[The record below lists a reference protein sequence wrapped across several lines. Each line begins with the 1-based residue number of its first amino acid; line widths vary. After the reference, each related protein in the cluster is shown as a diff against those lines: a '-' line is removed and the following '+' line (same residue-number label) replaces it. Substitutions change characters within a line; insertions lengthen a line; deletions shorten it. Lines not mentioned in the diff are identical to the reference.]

1 MSAYQV
7 HETPLRDPSS
17 IFFQSDRV
25 RRLIIASY
33 WVVILLAIPLW
44 WHTTSIERLS
54 LPTAQV
60 QYQAKTLLSF
70 PITIRLDPSLVQ
82 YDPSITGKLQQF
94 LDTHS
99 SKGGQWRRLFIHV
112 EVGSEADSLDIPGI
126 YSVTWTPSDDTVIT
140 GRRISFPIHQ
150 RPLSHLADVLATLLV
165 PYSSDPDREYRI
177 AQYSPRFRLSFT
189 LLNED
194 AAAGQAITGWDLTN
208 AIHHHVDPIVTALSI
223 LHNFTIES
231 QVQFHAP
238 LAFKPQ
244 ALDNESFGL
253 TPEDLTV
260 FINSA
265 EWTLSSSSSNDPVL
279 HFVLFVPSG
288 AHKPLFI
295 LNPDGSLSHSNS
307 FLIPQ
312 WGGVTIYNPSDDTPP
327 HRYMSSADLDTLFPA
342 FSNQFLA
349 LLGVPGL
356 HADVRISPDGNSLL
370 SDWQLDALLRRR
382 AFENDRGAKDT
393 LRSTVKLVDQIKN
406 MPVGQVV
413 RDDVQDALSALEKMH
428 SLSANSLVE
437 TMRLSAD
444 AATHASSAFFNPG
457 MLALLYF
464 PPEHK
469 YAVYTPLFAS
479 AVIPLIAAAL
489 REFLAWRRQ
498 HRQVANT

>member
-1 MSAYQV
+1 MSASQG
-7 HETPLRDPSS
+7 HEKPLRDPSS
-17 IFFQSDRV
+17 IFFQSQRV

-33 WVVILLAIPLW
+33 WIVILLATPLW

-60 QYQAKTLLSF
+60 QYQAKTVLSF
-70 PITIRLDPSLVQ
+70 PVTIRLDPSLVQ
-82 YDPSITGKLQQF
+82 DDPSITGKLQQLF
-94 LDTHS
+94 DAHS
-99 SKGGQWRRLFIHV
+99 SKSGQWRGLSIHV
-112 EVGSEADSLDIPGI
+112 QVGSEA
-126 YSVTWTPSDDTVIT
+126 V
-140 GRRISFPIHQ
+140 
-150 RPLSHLADVLATLLV
+150 SHLADVLATLLV

-194 AAAGQAITGWDLTN
+194 AAAGQTITGWDLTN

-279 HFVLFVPSG
+279 HFILFVPSR
-288 AHKPLFI
+288 
-295 LNPDGSLSHSNS
+295 SLSHSNS

-327 HRYMSSADLDTLFPA
+327 HRYMSSIDLDTLFPA
-342 FSNQFLA
+342 FSNQLLA

-356 HADVRISPDGNSLL
+356 RADVRLSPYNNSLL

-393 LRSTVKLVDQIKN
+393 LRSTVKLVDQIEN

-413 RDDVQDALSALEKMH
+413 RDDVRDALSALEKMH
-428 SLSANSLVE
+428 SLSTNSLVE
-437 TMRLSAD
+437 TVRLSAD
-444 AATHASSAFFNPG
+444 AVTHASRAFFNPG

>member
-1 MSAYQV
+1 MSASQG

-17 IFFQSDRV
+17 IFFQSQRV

-33 WVVILLAIPLW
+33 WVVILLATPLW

-60 QYQAKTLLSF
+60 QYQAKTVLSF
-70 PITIRLDPSLVQ
+70 PVIIRLDPSLVQ
-82 YDPSITGKLQQF
+82 DDPSITGKLQQLF
-94 LDTHS
+94 DARS
-99 SKGGQWRRLFIHV
+99 SKGGQWRGLSIHV
-112 EVGSEADSLDIPGI
+112 EEGGEADTLDMPGT
-126 YSVTWTPSDDTVIT
+126 YSVTWAPSADTVIT
-140 GRRISFPIHQ
+140 GRRISFPIHH
-150 RPLSHLADVLATLLV
+150 RPLSHLADVLAALLV

-279 HFVLFVPSG
+279 HFILFVPSG
-288 AHKPLFI
+288 ARKPLVI

-327 HRYMSSADLDTLFPA
+327 HRYMSSVDLDTLFPA
-342 FSNQFLA
+342 FSNQLLA

-356 HADVRISPDGNSLL
+356 HADVRISPDNNSLL

-393 LRSTVKLVDQIKN
+393 LRSTVKLVDQIEN

-413 RDDVQDALSALEKMH
+413 RDDVRDALSALEKMH

-444 AATHASSAFFNPG
+444 AATHASRAFFNPG

>member
-1 MSAYQV
+1 MSASQEQ
-7 HETPLRDPSS
+7 ETPLRDPAST
-17 IFFQSDRV
+17 FFQSDRV

-33 WVVILLAIPLW
+33 WVVILLATPLW

-70 PITIRLDPSLVQ
+70 PIAIRLDPSLVQ
-82 YDPSITGKLQQF
+82 DDPSITGKLQQF
-94 LDTHS
+94 FDT
-99 SKGGQWRRLFIHV
+99 KGGQWSGLSIHV
-112 EVGSEADSLDIPGI
+112 EVGSEAGM
-126 YSVTWTPSDDTVIT
+126 
-140 GRRISFPIHQ
+140 
-150 RPLSHLADVLATLLV
+150 LSWSAIRFVSHESSRLFEHPWHVFLPHLADILATLLV

-194 AAAGQAITGWDLTN
+194 AAAGQVITGWDLTN
-208 AIHHHVDPIVTALSI
+208 AIRHHVDPIVTALSI

-279 HFVLFVPSG
+279 HFVLFVPSSVR
-288 AHKPLFI
+288 KPLVI

-312 WGGVTIYNPSDDTPP
+312 WGGVMIYNPSDDSSP
-327 HRYMSSADLDTLFPA
+327 HRYLSSADLDTLFPA
-342 FSNQFLA
+342 FSNQLLA

-356 HADVRISPDGNSLL
+356 HADVRISPDDNSLL

-382 AFENDRGAKDT
+382 AFENDQGAKDT
-393 LRSTVKLVDQIKN
+393 LRSTVKLVDQIEN

-413 RDDVQDALSALEKMH
+413 RDDVWDALSALKKMH
-428 SLSANSLVE
+428 FVSANSLVE

-444 AATHASSAFFNPG
+444 AATHASRAFFNPG

-479 AVIPLIAAAL
+479 AMIPLIAAAL

-498 HRQVANT
+498 HQQVANT

>member
-1 MSAYQV
+1 MSASRG

-33 WVVILLAIPLW
+33 WVVILLATPLW

-70 PITIRLDPSLVQ
+70 PIALRLAPSLVQ

-94 LDTHS
+94 FDTQS
-99 SKGGQWRRLFIHV
+99 SKGGQWRGLSIHV
-112 EVGSEADSLDIPGI
+112 EEGSEADSLDIPGT
-126 YSVTWTPSDDTVIT
+126 YSVTSTSSADTVIT

-150 RPLSHLADVLATLLV
+150 RPLSHLADLLATLLV

-194 AAAGQAITGWDLTN
+194 AAAGQVITGWDLTN
-208 AIHHHVDPIVTALSI
+208 AIHQHVDPIVTALSI

-279 HFVLFVPSG
+279 HFVLFVPSS
-288 AHKPLFI
+288 AQQTP
-295 LNPDGSLSHSNS
+295 PSLSHSNS

-312 WGGVTIYNPSDDTPP
+312 WGGVTIYNPSDDNPP

-342 FSNQFLA
+342 FSNQLLA
-349 LLGVPGL
+349 LLGLPGL
-356 HADVRISPDGNSLL
+356 HADVRISPDDNSLL

-406 MPVGQVV
+406 MPVGQFV
-413 RDDVQDALSALEKMH
+413 RNDVWDALSALEKMH

-444 AATHASSAFFNPG
+444 AATHASRAFFNPG

-498 HRQVANT
+498 RRQVANT